1 MRPVITTSLYVHIP
15 FCRSRCG
22 YCTFASGL
30 YDSRLADAY
39 LDALI
44 AELHR
49 SGIFRDSPP
58 ESVFIGG
65 GTPSSLSLA
74 QLEKLLRAL
83 PLHGEVTVEINPDSV
98 DPEKLALL
106 RDCGVNR
113 CSLGVQTFNAG
124 GLRLLERRHD
134 SKAAIAAVEAAVRNG
149 FDSVSIDL
157 INGWPDQTREILE
170 EDLRIAVSF
179 GLQHISN
186 YNLIVDAKAS
196 KAEIFSRLLNI
207 QESDDARDSD
217 FCQHIEE
224 YLEGAGFIHY
234 ETSNFCRN
242 GFACRHNM
250 HIWRGGE
257 YLGIG
262 VAAHSH
268 IGGRRFS
275 NTEDTV
281 DYIRKIEEGA
291 SAEVFSEILDG
302 ESKAREC
309 AVFWLRLFDGIE
321 LKLFRESTG
330 FDFEILYADMLPY
343 YLKQGYLEYNTE
355 KTQIRVAKCY
365 HPLLDVILVDMV

>member
-1 MRPVITTSLYVHIP
+1 MNPAIATSLYVHIP
-15 FCRSRCG
+15 FCHSRCG

-30 YDSRLADAY
+30 YDSRLVNAY

-44 AELHR
+44 VELCR
-49 SGIFRDSPP
+49 SDLFNNSLP

-65 GTPSSLSLA
+65 GTPSSLTVS

-83 PLHGEVTVEINPDSV
+83 PLHGEVTVEMNPDSV

-106 RDCGVNR
+106 KDCGVNR
-113 CSLGVQTFNAG
+113 CSLGVQTFNAS
-124 GLRLLERRHD
+124 GLQLLDRRHD
-134 SKAAIAAVEAAVRNG
+134 SKTAIAAVEAAVRSG
-149 FDSVSIDL
+149 FNSVSIDL
-157 INGWPDQTREILE
+157 INGWPGQTREIHD
-170 EDLRIAVSF
+170 EDLKIAVSL

-196 KAEIFSRLLNI
+196 KAEIFSRLLDL
-207 QESDDARDSD
+207 QQSDDARDSD
-217 FCQHIEE
+217 FWQHIEE
-224 YLEGAGFIHY
+224 YLERVGFIHY

-242 GFACRHNM
+242 GFVCRHNV

-262 VAAHSH
+262 AAAHSH

-281 DYIRKIEEGA
+281 DYIRKIEDGA
-291 SAEVFSEILDG
+291 SAEVFSEILDE

-309 AVFWLRLFDGIE
+309 AVFWLRLLEGIE
-321 LKLFRESTG
+321 LRSFRESTG
-330 FDFEILYADMLPY
+330 YDFEILYADILPH
-343 YLKQGYLEYNTE
+343 YLEQGYLEYDAE
-355 KTQIRVAKCY
+355 KTHIRVAKCY
-365 HPLLDVILVDMV
+365 HPLLDAILIDMV